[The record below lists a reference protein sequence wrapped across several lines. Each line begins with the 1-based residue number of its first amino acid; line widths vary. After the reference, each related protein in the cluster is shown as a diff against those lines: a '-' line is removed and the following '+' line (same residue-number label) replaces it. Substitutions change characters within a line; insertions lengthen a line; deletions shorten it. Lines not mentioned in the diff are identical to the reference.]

1 MGEYEGWSHS
11 TSEED
16 KKGRASLSYKRRNP
30 SPILFIPKMAFSFFF
45 CKLLCYLLLI
55 EREIVILSSYSGY
68 FSILPYGGSLLIK
81 RILPHKYI
89 CQLFYLLL
97 YFYFYYSIFKL
108 SLWIS
113 FHNTKKTNIFL
124 NNIDLDINARKY
136 YLRFRHFQICSIWRI
151 WSLMYSKVPY
161 TQVFFS
167 MALTW
172 FLHFKGGCL
181 E

>member
-1 MGEYEGWSHS
+1 MKVEVIPHRKKTKKEELPCPIKGEIHPLYY
-11 TSEED
+11 
-16 KKGRASLSYKRRNP
+16 LSQKWL
-30 SPILFIPKMAFSFFF
+30 SVFFF

-151 WSLMYSKVPY
+151 
-161 TQVFFS
+161 
-167 MALTW
+167 
-172 FLHFKGGCL
+172 
-181 E
+181 